1 MELMKF
7 GIHAGIWMKEWTD
20 DPAPLFERAA
30 KMGYDG
36 IEVSLLG
43 IGPNEAA
50 ALRGAAERAGVSL
63 TCSTGL
69 GVSEDPTS
77 ADPAVRAAAREKLH
91 RAIRITAELGSPS
104 LAGVVAAPWGVFD
117 PPRKLER
124 ARYAAETLGQMQPAL
139 EEMDVTL
146 GIEAINRFETDLTC
160 TAREAVAIADA
171 SGADNVG
178 VLLDTF
184 HMNIEEKDP
193 SAAIRASGHRL
204 AHFHVSDCD
213 RGVPG
218 SARYDFSAD
227 AEALRD
233 IGYRGWI
240 IAEMFVRPCH
250 PTSRDLNI
258 WRDVE
263 PDADRAAVEALNYL
277 KRVFADVG

>member
-1 MELMKF
+1 MKF

-20 DPAPLFERAA
+20 DPVPLFERAA
-30 KMGYDG
+30 TVGFEG
-36 IEVSLLG
+36 VEVSLLG
-43 IGPNEAA
+43 IGLKEAPE
-50 ALRGAAERAGVSL
+50 LRRAAERAGISL

-77 ADPAVRAAAREKLH
+77 SDPDVRAAACAALR
-91 RAIRITAELGSPS
+91 RAIQVTAELGSSS

-117 PPRKLER
+117 PLRKSER
-124 ARYAAETLGQMQPAL
+124 ARHAADTLGRMQPAL
-139 EEMDVTL
+139 EESGVVL

-160 TAREAVAIADA
+160 TAVEAVAIAEA
-171 SGADNVG
+171 SGAESVG

-193 SAAIRASGHRL
+193 PAAIRASGHKL
-204 AHFHVSDCD
+204 VHFHVSDCD

-218 SARYDFSAD
+218 SARYDFKAD

-240 IAEMFVRPCH
+240 VAEMFVRPGY
-250 PTSRDLNI
+250 PSSRDLNI

-263 PDADRAAVEALNYL
+263 PDADRAAAEALAHM
-277 KRVFADVG
+277 KRAFADVG